1 MKKKNHAQMKVTTVP
16 SRPGFGTGG
25 GGGGGGGVGCSY
37 WDTKIIVFTHKIH
50 LQIYCKIFDSKYLKL
65 P

>member
-25 GGGGGGGVGCSY
+25 GGGGGGGVGVASG
-37 WDTKIIVFTHKIH
+37 IPI
-50 LQIYCKIFDSKYLKL
+50 
-65 P
+65 